1 MHDFA
6 EELLREIATIG
17 RDPKGGITRLG
28 LSPEEVSDMI
38 QVFWDNG
45 GKKQ

>member
-1 MHDFA
+1 MI
-6 EELLREIATIG
+6 REA
-17 RDPKGGITRLG
+17 KGLG

-45 GKKQ
+45 GEKQ